1 MVRMVADRSSGR
13 CTCIGWKRTA
23 VVAAVCIASFIG
35 CGTDPDATDPGTPP
49 TGDPATGPGGGSNLI
64 CNHSSF
70 PPNATLYQDISAA
83 PVDSQSKAIMAALD
97 ARNWGDPS
105 ERQTLGVDFS
115 FEYNCA
121 APSVTRRMYTQTDD
135 TQPDC
140 DLAAVPVP
148 SGGKTEG
155 SDSYACDG
163 GDCHMIV
170 YQGTRL
176 YELYQANIIGGAATG
191 GTFQGTCLAI
201 WDLTRDYWSPANHSP
216 DFSRGDAC
224 DGGTASDLPIAPM
237 LIAAEELNAAIAGDG
252 ILHHALRFT
261 LDNNRISSSGY
272 VHPATHYAFGG
283 TTGGADSLPMGARL
297 RLRGDYK
304 VDGLPNPAAK
314 VVARTLQRYGMY
326 LTDGGNIYISATT
339 DAADVMGGSDL
350 GAIRPHD
357 FEMVAGGQRI
367 GRHDYDCN
375 RTPVTN

>member
-1 MVRMVADRSSGR
+1 MVVDRSSVR
-13 CTCIGWKRTA
+13 CRSTGWKRTA
-23 VVAAVCIASFIG
+23 VAAVVGIASLVG
-35 CGTDPDATDPGTPP
+35 CGMDPGASDPGTPP
-49 TGDPATGPGGGSNLI
+49 TGDPGTGPGGGGNLT
-64 CNHSSF
+64 CGHSSF
-70 PPNATLYQDISAA
+70 PSNATLYQDISAA
-83 PVDSQSKAIMAALD
+83 ATDPQSSTIMNALD

-115 FEYNCA
+115 FEVNCA
-121 APSVTRRMYTQTDD
+121 APSVARRMYTQTDD

-140 DLAAVPVP
+140 DLAPVPVP

-155 SDSYACDG
+155 ADNYACDG
-163 GDCHMIV
+163 GDCHLIV

-176 YELYQANIIGGAATG
+176 YELYQADIIGGAATG
-191 GTFQGTCLAI
+191 GTFTGTCLAI
-201 WDLTRDYWSPANHSP
+201 WDLTRDYWNPANHSP
-216 DFSRGDAC
+216 DYSRGDAC

-237 LIAAEELNAAIAGDG
+237 LITAEELDAAIAGDG

-272 VHPATHYAFGG
+272 VHPATHYAFSG
-283 TTGGADSLPMGARL
+283 TTGGADSLPTGARL

-304 VDGLPNPAAK
+304 LDGLPNATAK

-350 GAIRPHD
+350 GAIRPKD

-367 GRHDYDCN
+367 GHHDYDCN
-375 RTPVTN
+375 RTPITN